1 MTSLSH
7 GDTLQSMRDFDSECS
22 RHSSLLIFFSAAVLS
37 HKRLSSSLG
46 RLRTKPGIKSVRT
59 ANSLIAAPGAPK
71 RRPLAGNSVSSRLQ
85 QSSPLL
91 NSGLVLGVKDHFC
104 VVLE

>member
-7 GDTLQSMRDFDSECS
+7 GDSLQSRRDFEF
-22 RHSSLLIFFSAAVLS
+22 RMFATFEPARFFAAVLS
-37 HKRLSSSLG
+37 HKRLSSSLS
-46 RLRTKPGIKSVRT
+46 RLRTKLGIKSVRT

>member
-7 GDTLQSMRDFDSECS
+7 GDSLQSLRDSEF
-22 RHSSLLIFFSAAVLS
+22 RMFATFEPARFFFAAVLS
-37 HKRLSSSLG
+37 HKRLSSSLS
-46 RLRTKPGIKSVRT
+46 RLRTKLGIKSVRT